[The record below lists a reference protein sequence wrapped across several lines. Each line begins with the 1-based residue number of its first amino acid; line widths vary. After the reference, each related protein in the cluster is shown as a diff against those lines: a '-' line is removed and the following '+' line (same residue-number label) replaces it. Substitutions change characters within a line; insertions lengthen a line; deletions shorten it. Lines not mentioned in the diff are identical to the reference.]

1 MANITSK
8 TIKEGIKSNGYTAQ
22 KLGFD
27 NRRPFNLGLSSQKS
41 ESSPFKATEGKY
53 YYKIGGKN
61 VTKAEYNA
69 YKNPVGDGPTKSTND
84 PDASGRKAEIQA
96 AREKLPKRAT
106 VLTKAQTKV
115 KDQGTKIK
123 KKPPF
128 KIKIKGKKLPKGYTE
143 KDAKFLKEQ
152 NEDVV
157 RREDLDEKGKK
168 LYDKRQAQIKARKK
182 AKKSPMK
189 NKFLNRIQKGLSVA
203 GMVPGIGNV
212 ADIANT
218 AVSGARA
225 GYAKYKG
232 DTKGAKK
239 HLANMAINATSAV
252 PGLGL
257 AAGGAKLARAGVK
270 AAKSNKS
277 LKAIKEIKGVKDLA
291 SKTAKNVKKE
301 SIKRTTKMAA
311 KEDIGSRIDSK
322 PKKKVSDGKIYAEK
336 RKANKIVSKN
346 IA

>member
-8 TIKEGIKSNGYTAQ
+8 TIKEGIESNGYTAQ

-53 YYKIGGKN
+53 YYRIGGKS

-69 YKNPVGDGPTKSTND
+69 YENPVGDGPTKSTND
-84 PDASGRKAEIQA
+84 PDPAGRIARTQA
-96 AREKLPKRAT
+96 AREKLPRPST
-106 VLTKAQTKV
+106 VLTEAQMRI
-115 KDQGTKIK
+115 KDQGTKVK

-128 KIKIKGKKLPKGYTE
+128 KKMK
-143 KDAKFLKEQ
+143 
-152 NEDVV
+152 
-157 RREDLDEKGKK
+157 
-168 LYDKRQAQIKARKK
+168 
-182 AKKSPMK
+182 KKSPMK

-257 AAGGAKLARAGVK
+257 AAGGAKLAKAGVK

-277 LKAIKEIKGVKDLA
+277 LKAIKEIKGAKDLA
-291 SKTAKNVKKE
+291 TKTAKNVKQE
-301 SIKRTTKMAA
+301 SVKRTTKMAA
-311 KEDIGSRIDSK
+311 KENIGSKIDSK
-322 PKKKVSDGKIYAEK
+322 PKKKLGDGKIYAEK
-336 RKANKIVSKN
+336 RKASKIVSKN

>member
-8 TIKEGIKSNGYTAQ
+8 TIKEGIQSNGYTAQ

-69 YKNPVGDGPTKSTND
+69 YENPVGDGPTKSTND

-96 AREKLPKRAT
+96 AREKLPRPAT
-106 VLTKAQTKV
+106 VLTEAQMKV

-128 KIKIKGKKLPKGYTE
+128 KKIK
-143 KDAKFLKEQ
+143 
-152 NEDVV
+152 
-157 RREDLDEKGKK
+157 
-168 LYDKRQAQIKARKK
+168 
-182 AKKSPMK
+182 KKSPMK

-218 AVSGARA
+218 ALSGGRA
-225 GYAKYKG
+225 AYAKYKG

-257 AAGGAKLARAGVK
+257 AAGGAKLAKAGVK

-277 LKAIKEIKGVKDLA
+277 LKAIKEIKGAKDLA
-291 SKTAKNVKKE
+291 SKTAKNVKQE
-301 SIKRTTKMAA
+301 SVKRTTKMAA
-311 KEDIGSRIDSK
+311 KENIGSKIDSK
-322 PKKKVSDGKIYAEK
+322 PKKKVGDGKIYAEK
-336 RKANKIVSKN
+336 RKPNKIVSKN
-346 IA
+346 IV

>member
-1 MANITSK
+1 MANITST
-8 TIKEGIKSNGYTAQ
+8 TIKKGIESNGYTAQ

-53 YYKIGGKN
+53 WYKIGGKS
-61 VTKAEYNA
+61 VTKKEYNA
-69 YKNPVGDGPTKSTND
+69 YENPVGDGPTKSTND

-96 AREKLPKRAT
+96 AREKLPRPST
-106 VLTKAQTKV
+106 VLTEAQMKV

-128 KIKIKGKKLPKGYTE
+128 KKKK
-143 KDAKFLKEQ
+143 
-152 NEDVV
+152 
-157 RREDLDEKGKK
+157 
-168 LYDKRQAQIKARKK
+168 
-182 AKKSPMK
+182 KKSPMK

-203 GMVPGIGNV
+203 GMAPVIGNV
-212 ADIANT
+212 ADIAYT

-239 HLANMAINATSAV
+239 HLANMAINATSAI

-277 LKAIKEIKGVKDLA
+277 LKAIKEIKGAKDLA
-291 SKTAKNVKKE
+291 TKTAKNVKKE
-301 SIKRTTKMAA
+301 SLKRTSKMAA
-311 KEDIGSRIDSK
+311 KEDIGSRIDTASTKKTRGNVVRSK
-322 PKKKVSDGKIYAEK
+322 KNFAGKGPLRPKSTKATKPTFKTGLEGITSKKVA
-336 RKANKIVSKN
+336 
-346 IA
+346 